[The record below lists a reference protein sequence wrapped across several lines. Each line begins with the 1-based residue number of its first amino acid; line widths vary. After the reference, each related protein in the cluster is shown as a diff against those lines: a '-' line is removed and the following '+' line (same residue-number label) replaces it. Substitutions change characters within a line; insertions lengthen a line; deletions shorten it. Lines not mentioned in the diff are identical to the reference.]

1 MRHTVWVTRPSA
13 VTWVSRRTTP
23 REPGGPCS
31 INIATDAINDKQK
44 PGASSRL
51 GGQVLDATVQS
62 VDEHLRRL
70 AGRGQVGD
78 VDESIGQET
87 MDVKNAPAMAT
98 RPAVVVLLDDVE
110 VPGHRSVCAAG
121 CGHPV
126 VPKVPR
132 DHQP

>member
-1 MRHTVWVTRPSA
+1 M
-13 VTWVSRRTTP
+13 SRRTTP

-31 INIATDAINDKQK
+31 FNIATDAINDKQK
-44 PGASSRL
+44 PGAFSRL
-51 GGQVLDATVQS
+51 GGQVLDAIVQS

-98 RPAVVVLLDDVE
+98 HPAVVVLSTTWKYQAIGQYAQ
-110 VPGHRSVCAAG
+110 PGAAT
-121 CGHPV
+121 
-126 VPKVPR
+126 R
-132 DHQP
+132 

>member
-1 MRHTVWVTRPSA
+1 MTRPSA
-13 VTWVSRRTTP
+13 GTRVSRRTIP

-31 INIATDAINDKQK
+31 INIVTDAINDKQK
-44 PGASSRL
+44 PWAFSCL

-87 MDVKNAPAMAT
+87 MNVKNAPTMAT
-98 RPAVVVLLDDVE
+98 HPAVVVLLNDVE
-110 VPGHRSVCAAG
+110 VPGHRSVCAAAY
-121 CGHPV
+121 GHPI